1 MLSAT
6 FACAEPAPL
15 TLLPFTSACSAAC
28 QLAARPRTRSALHAE
43 ITRFNRYNAVLALL
57 RRAGGAGC
65 SPVET
70 PVKPY

>member
-28 QLAARPRTRSALHAE
+28 HLAARPRTRRALHVE
-43 ITRFNRYNAVLALL
+43 IARYNAVLALL